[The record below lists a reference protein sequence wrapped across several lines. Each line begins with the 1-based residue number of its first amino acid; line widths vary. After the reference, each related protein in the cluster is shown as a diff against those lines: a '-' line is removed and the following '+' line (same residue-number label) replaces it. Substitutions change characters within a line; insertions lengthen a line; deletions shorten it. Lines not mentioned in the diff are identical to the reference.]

1 MGCVNN
7 SGESKTPENLLDKK
21 TLTVATLNY
30 CGIMNSP
37 YEFYC
42 EEIELEL
49 KEISAIFLALL
60 PKYFPN
66 FNKEKFKWEMGKVD
80 VKIRIG
86 RYSPMFKV
94 DVGIENGKFLSKADF
109 DKKWDEIFEV

>member
-7 SGESKTPENLLDKK
+7 AGEFKAPEDILNKK

-37 YEFYC
+37 FEFYC
-42 EEIELEL
+42 EEYEPEL
-49 KEISAIFLALL
+49 KEISSIFLSLI
-60 PKYFPN
+60 PRYVPT
-66 FNKEKFKWEMGKVD
+66 FNKEKFKWEMGKIDLKVR
-80 VKIRIG
+80 VG

-94 DVGIENGKFLSKADF
+94 DIGIENGKFVNRVDF
-109 DKKWDEIFEV
+109 ERKWDEVFQV